1 MDNFVFAYIYICTG
15 PPSTGSV
22 TSETC
27 LDYIMLS
34 WNVTNDQKACGKAL
48 CNLSMSHNE
57 TVMMTKT
64 VNNNFY
70 KFLNLTPGTNYTISL
85 QHSNDAGSGR
95 AYTDTMRTAPNSKCK
110 HAVKLRIYG
119 TYIVLKFYSLYLI
132 IKPVTCQAKHLAF

>member
-48 CNLSMSHNE
+48 CNLSVSSNE
-57 TVMMTKT
+57 TVMMTGIVDNT
-64 VNNNFY
+64 SY
-70 KFLNLTPGTNYTISL
+70 KFLNLIPETDYTISI
-85 QHSNDAGSGR
+85 QHSNNAGSGR
-95 AYTDTMRTAPNSKCK
+95 ANNYTMRTAPNSKCK

-119 TYIVLKFYSLYLI
+119 TYIVLKFYSLDLI
-132 IKPVTCQAKHLAF
+132 IKPVTCQAKHLVF